1 MNVKSIKKIA
11 VTVSISIVS
20 VVILCAVLIILS
32 NRAVRKAAENKV
44 MQNAGE
50 LPHKTAALVLG
61 CTPEYGNPYFIHRIK
76 AAKDLY
82 NSGKCDYLIVSGDNS
97 RKEYDEPTAMKNAL
111 IRAGIP
117 DSAIYRD
124 YAGFRTLDSIV
135 RADAIFSQDD
145 IIIVS
150 QRFHLERALFIAK
163 TNSIEAIGYPA
174 EDVYYEINKYVFFRE
189 KLARVKAVL
198 DVMLGKKPKFFGE
211 KVILGTGDIEP

>member
-1 MNVKSIKKIA
+1 MNMISLKKKIRKLLL
-11 VTVSISIVS
+11 VTVSII
-20 VVILCAVLIILS
+20 AFFAAIIIISDSLVKS
-32 NRAVRKAAENKV
+32 AAKQKIFTESG
-44 MQNAGE
+44 M

-82 NSGKCDYLIVSGDNS
+82 KSGKCDYLIVSGDNS

-135 RADAIFSQDD
+135 RADAIFSQTD
-145 IIIVS
+145 IFIVS
-150 QRFHLERALFIAK
+150 QRFHLERALYIAK
-163 TNSIEAIGYPA
+163 SKGIKAIGYQA
-174 EDVYYEINKYVFFRE
+174 EDVFYEINNYVLFRE
-189 KLARVKAVL
+189 KLARVKAVIDL
-198 DVMLGKKPKFFGE
+198 VSGKKPKFYGD